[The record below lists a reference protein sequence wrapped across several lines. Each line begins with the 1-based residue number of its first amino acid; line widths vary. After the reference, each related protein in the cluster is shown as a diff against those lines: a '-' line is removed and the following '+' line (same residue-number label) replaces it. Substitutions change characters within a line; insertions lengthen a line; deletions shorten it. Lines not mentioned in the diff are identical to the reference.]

1 MHDIYGKDVGAT
13 IDFHKFG
20 HIDGSTHEAIHP
32 WPEDTRV
39 SAGGGVVFAKEGN
52 YTTLF
57 MEVYPPGA
65 SFIRGEGAT
74 PQECEESCWDQYQ
87 KALRCPSGT
96 HEWESR
102 KYRNGAG
109 FCKHCGTFKSDA
121 FTGEQLGQLCQTCGV
136 GTTYHWAEVDGKMIF
151 QCKEHAPKPDPERW
165 IEDLLRNLGAS
176 HDDA

>member
-1 MHDIYGKDVGAT
+1 MRDLYGKDTGTT
-13 IDFHKFG
+13 IDFRAFG
-20 HIDGSTHEAIHP
+20 GVGGAMHEAAHP
-32 WPEDTRV
+32 WPESTRV
-39 SAGGGVVFAKEGN
+39 SAGNGVVFSRNGN

-65 SFIRGEGAT
+65 S
-74 PQECEESCWDQYQ
+74 
-87 KALRCPSGT
+87 
-96 HEWESR
+96 
-102 KYRNGAG
+102 
-109 FCKHCGTFKSDA
+109 
-121 FTGEQLGQLCQTCGV
+121 GV